1 MNNNN
6 SLETK
11 TFALDA
17 STLVFID
24 LTNYFQWKLQVVNE
38 VGSGIVNVFTDE
50 YDLNTYFQVAP
61 MLQSADS
68 IFEMDGYAKN
78 DGVQTHIWVR
88 MDAGTATVNVIGS
101 LRRG

>member
-11 TFALDA
+11 TYTLDDT
-17 STLVFID
+17 TLVFID
-24 LTNYFQWKLQVVNE
+24 LTNYFQWKLQVIDV
-38 VGSGIVNVFTDE
+38 VGAGFVNVFTDE

-61 MLQSADS
+61 MLQSAAS

-88 MDAGTATVNVIGS
+88 MDAGTGTLNVIGS